1 MPYVSKGR
9 STFKRRALRVTPTKR
24 SKTAAV
30 EKVKVRNIKTIVK
43 RVMKGQSELKT
54 ATNLTIADQVSVYG
68 AGLNTPVGLGFVSA
82 SSIIPLI
89 TQGASESNRIG
100 NQVRPKWLSLRYTL
114 RAVPTTDASSPTN
127 NNPFKGVPF
136 LCRVIVFKHRW
147 AIDEASQTGILQNGS
162 SSQNLGSTPDN
173 WVMPYNTDE
182 FRILYS
188 KQFKMQALAHTG
200 STGVLNT
207 ENQGNYLQ
215 NFIVKRCRIPMPKLL
230 RFNDNNGAATNEGF
244 FMAVAVCN
252 VDGTVVSN
260 IQTRVQINAESYLD
274 FYDI

>member
-1 MPYVSKGR
+1 MKK
-9 STFKRRALRVTPTKR
+9 TAKR
-24 SKTAAV
+24 SYKSKKAYKPSKTL
-30 EKVKVRNIKTIVK
+30 KKQIVRVIKQ
-43 RVMKGQSELKT
+43 QSELKT

-68 AGLNTPVGLGFVSA
+68 AGLNTPVGLGFVSS
-82 SSIIPLI
+82 SSIVPLI
-89 TQGASESNRIG
+89 TQGSSEGNRIG
-100 NQVRPKWLSLRYTL
+100 NSIRPKWLSLRYTL
-114 RAVPTTDASSPTN
+114 RAVPTTDATSPTN
-127 NNPFKGVPF
+127 NNPFKGIPF

-147 AIDEASQTGILQNGS
+147 AIDEGSQTGILQTGS

-182 FRILYS
+182 FKILYS
-188 KQFKMQALAHTG
+188 KQFKMQALSHVS

-207 ENQGNYLQ
+207 ENQGTYLQ
-215 NFIVKRCRIPMPKLL
+215 NFIVKRCRIPMPKVL

-274 FYDI
+274 FYDN

>member
-1 MPYVSKGR
+1 MYVFKGR
-9 STFKRRALRVTPTKR
+9 RRVYRKKLKVTA
-24 SKTAAV
+24 SKKQKTGAI
-30 EKVKVRNIKTIVK
+30 EQVKVRNIKNIV
-43 RVMKGQSELKT
+43 RNVIRGNTELKT
-54 ATNLTIADQVSVYG
+54 AANLTIADQVSVYG
-68 AGLNTPVGLGFVSA
+68 AGLNTPVGLGFVSS
-82 SSIIPLI
+82 SSIIPII
-89 TQGASESNRIG
+89 TQGSSEANRIG
-100 NQVRPKWLSLRYTL
+100 NNIRPKWLSLRYTL
-114 RAVPTTDASSPTN
+114 RALPTTDSSSPTN

-136 LCRVIVFKHRW
+136 LCRLIVFKHRW
-147 AIDEASQTGILQNGS
+147 AIDEASQTGLLQNGA

-182 FRILYS
+182 FKILYS

-207 ENQGNYLQ
+207 ENQGTYLQ
-215 NFIVKRCRIPMPKLL
+215 NFIVKRCRIPMPKVL

-274 FYDI
+274 FYDV